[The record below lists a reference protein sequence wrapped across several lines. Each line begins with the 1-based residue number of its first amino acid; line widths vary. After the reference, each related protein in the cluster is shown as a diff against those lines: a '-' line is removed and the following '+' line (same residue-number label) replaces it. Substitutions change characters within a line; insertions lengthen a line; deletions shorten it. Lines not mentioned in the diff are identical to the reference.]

1 MARHP
6 IYQNAS
12 LLRELRMIAQVF
24 TRSRENEAF
33 WGRNKSTSPIISAPR
48 LWCVVCLRNPATN
61 LSPMPAVTIS
71 KGDAVCN
78 QHLHA

>member
-33 WGRNKSTSPIISAPR
+33 WGRNKAEPKAPTQR
-48 LWCVVCLRNPATN
+48 LWCVVCLRNPGTN

-78 QHLHA
+78 QHFHA